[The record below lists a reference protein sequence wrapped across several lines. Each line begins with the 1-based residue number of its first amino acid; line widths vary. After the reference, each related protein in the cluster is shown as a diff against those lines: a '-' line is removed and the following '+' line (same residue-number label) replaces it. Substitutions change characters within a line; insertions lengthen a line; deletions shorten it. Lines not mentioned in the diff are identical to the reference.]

1 MIRNLRERINLALY
15 GSKELV
21 MRVFRLLHVV
31 VSLGAVGV
39 LVYYYGFPH
48 SHAESE
54 ALIDWI
60 QYAFVFYIIRFLVR
74 MLYDFN
80 PRQLLRDNKFEVIVL
95 SILIIEGL
103 VFNIFGTLII
113 TKVLDLAGMHR
124 MAENSTLFIQFFFF
138 VYILTTVV
146 KNRNFKPWLK
156 IHPGLLFTISIGSII
171 LIGTGLL
178 MLPEM
183 TIPSHDMSF
192 IDSLFMA
199 TSATS
204 VTGLT
209 TLDLATEFTFKGQ
222 IVMLFLI
229 KLGGLNTIA
238 FGALYLLIAKFGV
251 GLKHHGIVEDFVNKD
266 SLLNTSSMFGKI
278 FVWSIVIEVFGI
290 FLLFM
295 LVEPIGIYADSEVR
309 LYHSIFHGI
318 SGFNNAGLSILPN
331 GLMNPAVVGNYLYH
345 IVILVLFFLGGFGM
359 IYLFDMFEPKRLRE
373 RMKTPW
379 KSLEFGTKISLY
391 YTLALLFIGAVIF
404 FFAEYNNTLSDKGG
418 FGKVIISFF
427 ESMTTRSAGFNV
439 VDTASLTLPTMIFFL
454 FLMFVGA
461 SSGSSGGGIRTST
474 FAVLLASVMS
484 TIRGKSHT
492 ELFKRTIS
500 NELVMKSYSILLFFI
515 FGNLIGP
522 FVLSFTELDSLQM
535 GKFTFMDLVFEHVS
549 ASCTAGLSTGI
560 TKDLSESGKI
570 VIIIAMFIGR
580 VGTLTLAFLLGKE
593 VLSKHYKYPSGH
605 TMVG

>member
-15 GSKELV
+15 GSKERV
-21 MRVFRLLHVV
+21 MRLFRFLHVF
-31 VSLGAVGV
+31 VSLGAIGV

-48 SHAESE
+48 SRVESE

-60 QYAFVFYIIRFLVR
+60 QYAFIFYIIRFFVR
-74 MLYDFN
+74 LLYDFN
-80 PRQLLRDNKFEVIVL
+80 PLQLIKDNKFEVIVL
-95 SILIIEGL
+95 SVLVVEGL
-103 VFNIFGTLII
+103 VFNITGSLII
-113 TKVLDLAGMHR
+113 TKILNLAGMHR
-124 MAENSTLFIQFFFF
+124 MAESSTLFIQFFFF

-146 KNRNFKPWLK
+146 KNRDFKPWLK

-183 TIPSHDMSF
+183 TIASHDMSF
-192 IDSLFMA
+192 MDSLFMA

-222 IVMLFLI
+222 IVVLFLI
-229 KLGGLNTIA
+229 KIGGLNTIA

-266 SLLNTSSMFGKI
+266 SLLNTGSMFGKI
-278 FVWSIVIEVFGI
+278 FVWSIFIELFGI

-295 LVEPIGIYADSEVR
+295 LVEPIGIYADNEVR
-309 LYHSIFHGI
+309 LYHSIFHGV
-318 SGFNNAGLSILPN
+318 SGFNNAGLSILE
-331 GLMNPAVVGNYLYH
+331 GGMMNTAVVGNYLYH

-359 IYLFDMFEPKRLRE
+359 IYLFDLFEPKRLRE
-373 RMKTPW
+373 RMKMPW

-391 YTLALLFIGAVIF
+391 YTLALLFIGAIIF
-404 FFAEYNNTLSDKGG
+404 FFAEYDNVLEGKGG
-418 FGKVIISFF
+418 FGKIVTSLY
-427 ESMTTRSAGFNV
+427 ESMTTRNAGFNV
-439 VDTASLTLPTMIFFL
+439 VDTSSLTLTTTIFFL
-454 FLMFVGA
+454 FLMFIGA
-461 SSGSSGGGIRTST
+461 SSGSAGGGIRTST
-474 FAVLLASVMS
+474 FAILLASVMS

-500 NELVMKSYSILLFFI
+500 NDLVMKSYSILLFFI
-515 FGNLIGP
+515 FGNLVGP
-522 FVLSFTELDSLQM
+522 FVLSITEMDSLQA
-535 GKFTFMDLVFEHVS
+535 GKFTFMDIVFEHVS
-549 ASCTAGLSTGI
+549 ASCTVGLSSGI
-560 TKDLSESGKI
+560 TSDLSEPGKF
-570 VIIIAMFIGR
+570 VIIVAMFIGR

>member
-1 MIRNLRERINLALY
+1 MIRDFRERVNLALY
-15 GSKELV
+15 DSKERVLG
-21 MRVFRLLHVV
+21 VFRILHVL

-48 SHAESE
+48 TPSQAD

-60 QYAFVFYIIRFLVR
+60 QYAFVFYILRSIIRII
-74 MLYDFN
+74 YDFN
-80 PRQLLRDNKFEVIVL
+80 PLQLLKDNLFEFIVL
-95 SILIIEGL
+95 AVLIVE
-103 VFNIFGTLII
+103 VVTFNLTGGLII
-113 TKVLDLAGMHR
+113 THLLRFLGMLR
-124 MAENSTLFIQFFFF
+124 MAEHSQLFIQFFFLI
-138 VYILTTVV
+138 YIITTVV
-146 KNRNFKPWLK
+146 KNRSFKPWLK

-183 TIPSHDMSF
+183 TIASHDMSF
-192 IDSLFMA
+192 VDALFTA

-209 TLDLATEFTFKGQ
+209 TIDLASMFTFKGQ
-222 IVMLFLI
+222 IVVLFLI

-266 SLLNTSSMFGKI
+266 SLLNTGSMFGKI
-278 FVWSIVIEVFGI
+278 VVWSLGIELVGV

-295 LVEPIGIYADSEVR
+295 LVEPVGIYADTEVR
-309 LYHSIFHGI
+309 LYHSIFHAI
-318 SGFNNAGLSILPN
+318 SGFNNAGISILPD
-331 GLMNPAVVGNYLYH
+331 GMMNAAIVGNYLYH
-345 IVILVLFFLGGFGM
+345 SVILGLFFLGGFGM
-359 IYLFDMFEPKRLRE
+359 IYLFDLFEPKRLRE

-379 KSLEFGTKISLY
+379 KTIEFGTKISLY
-391 YTLALLFIGAVIF
+391 YTIGLLVIGAIVF
-404 FFAEYNNTLSDKGG
+404 FFAEYNNTLSDKKE
-418 FGKVIISFF
+418 FGKIITSFY
-427 ESMTTRSAGFNV
+427 ESMTTRNAGFNI
-439 VDTASLTLPTMIFFL
+439 VDTSNLALPTTIFFL

-461 SSGSSGGGIRTST
+461 SSGSAGGGIRTST
-474 FAVLLASVMS
+474 FAILLASVVS
-484 TIRGKSHT
+484 TIRGKANT

-500 NELVMKSYSILLFFI
+500 TDLVMKSYSILLFFI
-515 FGNLIGP
+515 FGNLVGP
-522 FVLSFTELDSLQM
+522 FVLSITELESLQL
-535 GKFTFMDLVFEHVS
+535 GKFTFMDIVFEHVS
-549 ASCTAGLSTGI
+549 ASCTVGLSTGI
-560 TKDLSESGKI
+560 TSELTSAGKF
-570 VIIIAMFIGR
+570 VLVVAMFIGR